1 MHELALPIRSSP
13 ELALARGLSSDERL
27 ARLASKG
34 SVRAFA
40 VLYQRHHQAL
50 YRYCRSIVRDEDDA
64 QDALQSTMTRA
75 LVALRAKERD
85 LAVRPWLFRIAHN
98 EAVSIL
104 RRRQPTVV
112 LTDELEPAGPP
123 AADILEGRDR
133 LATLVADLQALPERQ
148 RGALLMRELS
158 DLSIEEIAAVLSTS
172 PGATKQILF
181 EARRALHD
189 FADGRAMD
197 CEQIRRA
204 ISDGD
209 RRVLRGRK
217 LRGHLR
223 ECRGCSD
230 FQEAIAVRRAD
241 LRALVPPLPGAAAA
255 LVGRLL
261 SQGAGAGHAS
271 GLAMGSGAVA
281 GNSATASLAVKAL
294 AGVVSVTVAAAVAG
308 GTHFALVQG
317 RHGHSHPA
325 SGRRAPLASP
335 PLVSEST
342 RTAAQQRAPSTSP
355 APAGK
360 GNQVSAA
367 SAVDAGPAHPKESLT
382 ARARSASPGISSD
395 RPATGYGVSQT
406 RRGHGH
412 STLAGNRA
420 PVARPGAA
428 RHSHSSQSGAHRLR
442 SSRSTRGR
450 GSHHGR
456 APAQHAKLQ
465 SRHGQAPAEARR
477 SLRPAGRPSARPEEV
492 GSAAGASGGRAASS
506 QAGSRAEGQ
515 APSPAA
521 SGHTRPS

>member
-34 SVRAFA
+34 SVRAYA

-112 LTDELEPAGPP
+112 LTDELEPADPP

-148 RGALLMRELS
+148 RGALLMRELN
-158 DLSIEEIAAVLSTS
+158 DLSIEEIAGVLSTS

-189 FADGRAMD
+189 FAEGRAMD

-241 LRALVPPLPGAAAA
+241 LRALVPPLPGAAAV

-261 SQGAGAGHAS
+261 SQGAGAGHTS

-281 GNSATASLAVKAL
+281 GNSATASLTVKAL

-325 SGRRAPLASP
+325 SRQPARLAPP
-335 PLVSEST
+335 PLVTEST
-342 RTAAQQRAPSTSP
+342 RPAAHQRATSTSP
-355 APAGK
+355 ASAGK

-367 SAVDAGPAHPKESLT
+367 RAGDAGPARPKESLN
-382 ARARSASPGISSD
+382 APARSASPGISSD
-395 RPATGYGVSQT
+395 RPATGNGVSQT

-412 STLAGNRA
+412 STFAGRA
-420 PVARPGAA
+420 PVAGPSA
-428 RHSHSSQSGAHRLR
+428 RRHLRSPKSGAHGLR
-442 SSRSTRGR
+442 SSRSARGR

-456 APAQHAKLQ
+456 APAQHAKFQ
-465 SRHGQAPAEARR
+465 SRHGQVPAEARR

-492 GSAAGASGGRAASS
+492 GSAAGPPGGRAASS